1 MGPELSTS
9 AVRSRDWGGD
19 GGVQIFGGYVGR
31 HQSCHEVNFLPRISA
46 DKLCRESHVC
56 ISVVQIKRARRAYRT
71 LSTTRKPRR
80 RRGWLEPE
88 RYASRWSNPS
98 YTRGPVNGL
107 YDGQSVKGFRKK
119 ITSTPLTWSLAFTYA
134 KPNINSRKASTD
146 PHDGIPPP
154 NSFISP
160 GPIFHGRPRGDQE
173 FHQTVGASL

>member
-1 MGPELSTS
+1 MWDVTNLVT
-9 AVRSRDWGGD
+9 RSISCPAFRRTDS
-19 GGVQIFGGYVGR
+19 VENPKYVL
-31 HQSCHEVNFLPRISA
+31 V
-46 DKLCRESHVC
+46 
-56 ISVVQIKRARRAYRT
+56 VVQIKRARRAYRT

-134 KPNINSRKASTD
+134 NKTSTLVR
-146 PHDGIPPP
+146 PPRILMMGSLRQIP
-154 NSFISP
+154 SY
-160 GPIFHGRPRGDQE
+160 PRGPFFTADPEATKSSTKLSERRYERTRIICSVIMSNTTNRHE
-173 FHQTVGASL
+173 FLPK